1 MALTL
6 FSEGPVSLDPQK
18 ALYIPVG
25 AASPLWFLFAGAASA
40 GLAYWWMTRF
50 TDRTNIEALL
60 GVSPAGGAIL
70 PAPVADAA
78 PPESAAEVAETAAI
92 AGAMVDQA
100 LQTVADV
107 AAATLEPEIK
117 PPPEP
122 TIETSPAPS
131 ARLRAKAR
139 PADEPSHDA

>member
-1 MALTL
+1 MALTV
-6 FSEGPVSLDPQK
+6 FAEGPVSLDPQK

-50 TDRTNIEALL
+50 TDRANLEALL
-60 GVSPAGGAIL
+60 GASPAGGAIL

-92 AGAMVDQA
+92 AEAMVDQL

-107 AAATLEPEIK
+107 AAATLEPAMD
-117 PPPEP
+117 PPAEP
-122 TIETSPAPS
+122 TAK
-131 ARLRAKAR
+131 LRPKAR
-139 PADEPSHDA
+139 PADEPSPDA

>member
-1 MALTL
+1 MALTV
-6 FSEGPVSLDPQK
+6 FAEGPASLDPQK

-50 TDRTNIEALL
+50 TDRTNLEALFA
-60 GVSPAGGAIL
+60 PA
-70 PAPVADAA
+70 ADAA
-78 PPESAAEVAETAAI
+78 PPEPLAAVAETAAV
-92 AGAMVDQA
+92 AEAMVDEA

-107 AAATLEPEIK
+107 AAATLEP
-117 PPPEP
+117 PPEP
-122 TIETSPAPS
+122 PREPTFEPAPEPP

-139 PADEPSHDA
+139 PAGDPTSDA